1 MFIMSRLPAAGWLL
15 SGLVAALCL
24 PLSALHAAEEPAAE
38 APWWKP
44 EWPLRKQLTLNL
56 GKEGAPITDPV
67 GTATV
72 LVRLHEGNFQFLSA
86 REDGSDIRFVAA
98 DGETVLS
105 HHIEKFDG
113 LLNEAFVWV
122 KTPDVEPGTETKLW
136 LYYGNAQAGKEG
148 SAPDSYRDEQ
158 QAVFHFGEASGMPS
172 DSSKTGIQSEGAG
185 VPLGG
190 ALIGGGLR
198 LTGQTAITL
207 QPSPEWEW
215 SAAAPLTWSAWIKP
229 LVLQNDAVL
238 FSRRDEGGAAL
249 VIGENQ
255 GVPYVEITNGGNK
268 QRSANGPPLTA
279 NVWRHLAVVAGSGKI
294 TLYLDGQFYSELAAP
309 LPALKGAAVLGRDS
323 AGTAPGFSGELDE
336 LQIAAA
342 ALPAGWLRLA
352 AINQGT
358 SADAGRLLVIG
369 EDEVSGQKKG
379 GHGSEALEHV
389 MLFGDIARNMMF
401 DGWIA
406 IGVCVLMI
414 ITGWGVAVRKF
425 GYLNSIQK
433 GSDLFLQKWKELSS
447 DLTALDHDNP
457 ESIKTLG
464 GIADGRALRDLRR
477 SPLYHLYH
485 IGAEEIRHRVSGD
498 QKGNKGLSARSIQA
512 IRAAL
517 DSGLVHESHRMNKGL
532 IFLTISIAGGPYV
545 GLLGTVV
552 GVMITFAIIAKS
564 GEVDVNSIAPGIAS
578 ALLATVAG
586 LIVAIPALFIYS
598 YLSSRIKDLL
608 SSMQVFID
616 EFIAKM
622 AEFYPTPADLP
633 GYALNGNGAAHA
645 APAVADNTAARDPRD
660 TPQQPTPRSHAS

>member
-1 MFIMSRLPAAGWLL
+1 MKSPRFVSRLRPAARVLLALLVTAAWLFPVPPA
-15 SGLVAALCL
+15 G
-24 PLSALHAAEEPAAE
+24 AEDTAEE

-44 EWPLRKQLTLNL
+44 EWPLRKQLVIDL
-56 GKEGAPITDPV
+56 GKEGVPLTDEVGDAP
-67 GTATV
+67 V
-72 LVRLHEGNFQFLSA
+72 LVRLHEGNFSFLSA

-105 HHIEKFDG
+105 HHLEKFDG

-122 KTPDVEPGTETKLW
+122 KVPGIKPGEKTTVW
-136 LYYGNAQAGKEG
+136 LYYGNAQAAKEE
-148 SAPDSYRDEQ
+148 SAPDSYPAAQ
-158 QAVFHFGEASGMPS
+158 QVVLHFGEASGTPA
-172 DSSKTGIQSEGAG
+172 DVSKDPVQIEGAG

-207 QPSPEWEW
+207 QPAPAWEW
-215 SAAAPLTWSAWIKP
+215 GAGAPLTWSAWIKP

-238 FSRRDEGGAAL
+238 FSRREEGSGFL
-249 VIGENQ
+249 IGENQ
-255 GVPYVEITNGGNK
+255 GVSYVEVISGGAK
-268 QRSANGPPLTA
+268 QRSSDGPPIAA

-294 TLYLDGQFYSELAAP
+294 TLYLDGQFYSELNAP
-309 LPALKGAAVLGRDS
+309 LPALKGPAVLGKDS
-323 AGTAPGFSGELDE
+323 AGSAAGFSGELDE
-336 LQIAAA
+336 LQIAGAA
-342 ALPAGWLRLA
+342 QPASWLRLSA
-352 AINQGT
+352 VNQGT
-358 SADAGRLLVIG
+358 SGEAGKLLVIG
-369 EDEVSGQKKG
+369 EDEVSGQKK

-414 ITGWGVAVRKF
+414 ATGWTVAVRKF
-425 GYLNSIQK
+425 LYLNTIQK
-433 GSDLFLQKWKELSS
+433 GSELFLAKWKQLSS

-457 ESIKTLG
+457 DSIKTLG
-464 GIADGRALRDLRR
+464 GVADGRALRDLRR
-477 SPLYHLYH
+477 SPIYHLYH
-485 IGAEEIRHRVSGD
+485 IGAEEIRHRVSGA
-498 QKGNKGLSARSIQA
+498 QNRARGLSARSIQA

-517 DSGLVHESHRMNKGL
+517 DSGLVHENHRMNKGL

-586 LIVAIPALFIYS
+586 LIVAIPALFMYS
-598 YLSSRIKDLL
+598 YLRSRIKDLL

-616 EFIAKM
+616 EFISKM

-633 GYALNGNGAAHA
+633 GYALNGNGAPAA
-645 APAVADNTAARDPRD
+645 VRGEAPAAGNEPQ
-660 TPQQPTPRSHAS
+660 TPIRGHAS